1 MVKSFFNDLRKFIND
16 LRNVA
21 RVFTQPGKE
30 ADLWKPAQS
39 PPPYQTVRKLLAS
52 RRPWKNDLHSFD
64 MARFLWRRGVREP
77 FFRSSKMPFR
87 SFRTACH
94 VGGYQITRRR
104 SILE

>member
-1 MVKSFFNDLRKFIND
+1 
-16 LRNVA
+16 
-21 RVFTQPGKE
+21 
-30 ADLWKPAQS
+30 
-39 PPPYQTVRKLLAS
+39 PPTSQTVRKLLAS

-94 VGGYQITRRR
+94 VGGYSLRPFSSKCEIFGQGVPGRTLGLFGPRLCLASQHAAHYTFFMATIT
-104 SILE
+104 E